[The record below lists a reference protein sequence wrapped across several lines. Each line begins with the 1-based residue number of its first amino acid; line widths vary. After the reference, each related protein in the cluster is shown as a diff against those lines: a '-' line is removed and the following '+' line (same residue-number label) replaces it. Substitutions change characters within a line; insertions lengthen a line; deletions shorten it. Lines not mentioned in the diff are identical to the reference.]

1 MNDFQRIVKTLQNRD
16 ETCALATVV
25 FTEGSTYR
33 HKGARMLLFADGT
46 MIGAISGGCLEND
59 VLERA
64 LSVMETGQ
72 AQYILYDGSD
82 ASNNELFGDSLRFGM
97 GCNGKTGV
105 LIERLSGYKD
115 EFIRTI
121 EHALQSSE
129 ILDIATIFEM
139 SNHTESSHM
148 PALSGIHAFRFENGG
163 ISDAFGEDSPE
174 MIYLAERIAACLDEF
189 AATKEP
195 VVSVCNIQS
204 ESGAMQEYSVLLER
218 LPPVKELVIFGAGY
232 DSIPLVDIASKLGW
246 NVTIADARPAFLT
259 KERFPTAQNLVR
271 FHTETLEDVT
281 RELRINT
288 HTAAIVMTHHLERDA
303 EVLRCI
309 LPQKPLYC
317 GLLGPKERFAK
328 IQKLW
333 KERRYKVSK
342 ELLRP
347 LYTPIGLD
355 IGAETAEEVALSI
368 LSELQAVMR
377 NKKGTP
383 LKHKRGRIHD
393 DEQ

>member
-1 MNDFQRIVKTLQNRD
+1 
-16 ETCALATVV
+16 
-25 FTEGSTYR
+25 
-33 HKGARMLLFADGT
+33 MLLFADST

-82 ASNNELFGDSLRFGM
+82 ASNDELLGDSFRFGM

-105 LIERLSGYKD
+105 LIERLSGYND

-121 EHALQSSE
+121 ENALQSSQT
-129 ILDIATIFEM
+129 LDIATVFEM
-139 SNHTESSHM
+139 TNHAESSQM
-148 PALSGIHAFRFENGG
+148 PVLSGIHAFRFENGDV
-163 ISDAFGEDSPE
+163 SDAFGEDSPKA
-174 MIYLAERIAACLDEF
+174 IHLAERIAACLDEF
-189 AATKEP
+189 SAAKQP
-195 VVSVCNIQS
+195 AAFVYKIQS
-204 ESGAMQEYSVLLER
+204 EKGEAQEYSVLLER
-218 LPPVKELVIFGAGY
+218 LPPVKELIVFGAGY
-232 DSIPLVDIASKLGW
+232 DSIPLVDMASKLGW
-246 NVTIADARPAFLT
+246 SVTVADARPAFLT
-259 KERFPTAQNLVR
+259 KERFPTAQKLVR

-281 RELRINT
+281 RELRINP

-309 LPQKPLYC
+309 LPRKPLYC

-333 KERRYKVSK
+333 KERAYKISK

-347 LYTPIGLD
+347 LHTPIGLD

-377 NKKGTP
+377 NKKGTS

-393 DEQ
+393 DERVSQAKNEILNTTQKNPH